1 MTARLECASAFLSDL
16 LGDMARDASD
26 ATPIESRNQLVEELA
41 SGGKPREK
49 WRVGT
54 EHEKFGFRR
63 DDFGPVSYE
72 GPHGISRLL
81 EAMEGLLGWQPIL
94 DRGRIIGLT
103 DPIGLG
109 AISLEPGGQF
119 ELSGAPVET
128 IHQTAR
134 EVNCH
139 LAQVR
144 ECADPLGIGF
154 LGLGASPKWTR
165 AETAVMPKSRYEIM
179 TRYMPRVGGH
189 GLDMMYRTCTIQAN
203 LDFGDEADMVKKMR
217 VGLALQPVATA
228 LFANSPFLDGKPNG
242 YLSYRA
248 EIWRDTDPD
257 RTGMLPF
264 AFEEGFG
271 FERYVD
277 WALDVPMYFVKRGDT
292 YYDVAGASFRDLLH
306 GKLAA
311 LPGERATLSDWK
323 NHLSTLFPDVRLK
336 SYLEMRGA
344 DGGSGRRITALA
356 ALWVGLLYD
365 DTALDGAWQ
374 TIKDW
379 NQGERKALRDA
390 VPRTALKT
398 KFRNRTVLDIAR
410 DMVALARDGL
420 TSRSRFDE
428 EGEDEAIY
436 LAPLEEIVAS
446 GITPA
451 EKLLHE
457 YQEEW
462 RGDIDE
468 VFRRHAY

>member
-1 MTARLECASAFLSDL
+1 
-16 LGDMARDASD
+16 MARDASN
-26 ATPIESRNQLVEELA
+26 ATPIVSRDQLVEELE
-41 SGGKPREK
+41 SGSKPRSQ

-63 DDFGPVSYE
+63 SDFTPVAYE
-72 GPHGISRLL
+72 GPHGIKQLL

-94 DRGRIIGLT
+94 DHGRVIGLT

-134 EVNCH
+134 EVNGH

-154 LGLGASPKWTR
+154 LGLGASPKWTL
-165 AETAVMPKSRYEIM
+165 AETPVMPKSRYAIM
-179 TRYMPRVGGH
+179 TRYMPKVGGH

-228 LFANSPFLDGKPNG
+228 LFANSPFLEGRPNG
-242 YLSYRA
+242 FLSYRA
-248 EIWRDTDPD
+248 EIWRDTDPH

-264 AFEEGFG
+264 AFEAGFG

-277 WALDVPMYFVKRGDT
+277 WALDVPMYFIKRGDT
-292 YYDVAGASFRDLLH
+292 YHDVAGASFRDLLD

-336 SYLEMRGA
+336 SYIEMRGA
-344 DGGSGRRITALA
+344 DGGSGRRIVALA

-365 DTALDGAWQ
+365 DAALDGAWQ
-374 TIKDW
+374 TVKDW
-379 NQGERKALRDA
+379 NGGEREALRAA

-398 KFRNRTVLDIAR
+398 RFRNRTVLDIAR
-410 DMVALARDGL
+410 EVVALARGGL
-420 TSRSRFDE
+420 TSRSRFNE
-428 EGEDEAIY
+428 EGQDETIY

-451 EKLLHE
+451 EKLLAE